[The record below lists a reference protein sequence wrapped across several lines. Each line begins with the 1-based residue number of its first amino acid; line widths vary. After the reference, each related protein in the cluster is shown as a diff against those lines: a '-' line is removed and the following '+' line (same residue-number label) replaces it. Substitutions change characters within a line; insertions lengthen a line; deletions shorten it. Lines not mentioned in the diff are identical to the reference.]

1 MLGTITNTVTDNVT
15 VPQLVTG
22 AISAGF
28 TAFVGAMFLGFAGF
42 IWWYVK
48 RKITKSE
55 EAEEERG
62 PVLYKNEH
70 DKDCQDW
77 RQQHDRNADANLHQ
91 IITSMDNGFKEV
103 KTSISKVHERID
115 SHLEAE
121 ARR

>member
-70 DKDCQDW
+70 DRDCDTKHEQVMSG
-77 RQQHDRNADANLHQ
+77 L
-91 IITSMDNGFKEV
+91 KEV
-103 KTSISKVHERID
+103 KGSIKTIHKRID
-115 SHLEAE
+115 DHLNAE
-121 ARR
+121 VAGSR